1 MKIRLIWDD
10 CTPTR
15 ERRPTTSYDIE
26 DDIHLEEFDNLDDL
40 IDTLLD
46 LTDYN
51 IDDLVSEKPMDQI
64 DELIGCLGDIGDG
77 SPNILFLSID
87 NNIIEDMLEDTDGLT
102 CSEDDVKDEIKQYV
116 EDDVDYDDD
125 LDESLYESNAKPDGD
140 KVSSYNKGLEL
151 AKKINKPVVYGY
163 TKGNGKFYEVSPKE
177 YHGDDKAFRS
187 QYSANSI
194 YVAYPDKDFVKEDL
208 KEDYDDVEI
217 DQDLLDTL
225 INDNND
231 TTTTSVLD
239 EAFNSKKQRCIDMY
253 NSCKDWD
260 DKAITR
266 VSCLCNVN
274 EDTLKEWLNEVK

>member
-46 LTDYN
+46 LTDYT

-64 DELIGCLGDIGDG
+64 DELIGCLGDISDG

-116 EDDVDYDDD
+116 EDDEDYDDD
-125 LDESLYESNAKPDGD
+125 LDESLYESNTKPDSD
-140 KVSSYNKGLEL
+140 KISSYNKGLEL
-151 AKKINKPVVYGY
+151 AKKINPDL
-163 TKGNGKFYEVSPKE
+163 KE
-177 YHGDDKAFRS
+177 CFVASGERFVEDKNDKINLASLNCLICDMEIAGIARTCFLNKVRCLSIKCISDTFDGDGSMFVENVKKSSDKAF
-187 QYSANSI
+187 N
-194 YVAYPDKDFVKEDL
+194 L
-208 KEDYDDVEI
+208 
-217 DQDLLDTL
+217 
-225 INDNND
+225 
-231 TTTTSVLD
+231 
-239 EAFNSKKQRCIDMY
+239 
-253 NSCKDWD
+253 
-260 DKAITR
+260 
-266 VSCLCNVN
+266 
-274 EDTLKEWLNEVK
+274 LNEILLKLN